1 MTRNTPGRLAALGA
15 GSTRGEAFALLRRAF
30 ADARLDTPELDAR
43 ILAAE
48 ALGVGAGALALRPEE
63 PVGAAGAE
71 RLRSFGERRLAREP
85 VARILGLAEF
95 WGLPFALSSE
105 TLVPRPD
112 TETVVDAALA
122 GIADRHAP
130 LRLLDLGT
138 GTGCLLVALLH
149 ELPNAHGIG
158 LDRSGDALA
167 TARANAGRNGVID
180 RAAFVAGDWGAPLAG
195 RFEIIASNPPYIPS
209 ATLPTL
215 APEVRAHDPA
225 AALDGGPDGLDAYRS
240 ILAEAG
246 RLLAPAGRLV
256 VEIGFDQEAG
266 VRGLAHAAGLDVS
279 GVARDLGGRPRAASM
294 RRREA

>member
-1 MTRNTPGRLAALGA
+1 MTRNTPGGLAALRA
-15 GSTRGEAFALLRRAF
+15 DSTRGEAFALLRNAF
-30 ADARLDTPELDAR
+30 ADAQLDTPNLDAR

-48 ALGVGAGALALRPEE
+48 ALGIDVGALALRPEE

-71 RLRSFGERRLAREP
+71 RLRGFGERRLAREP

-95 WGLPFALSSE
+95 WGLPFALSPE
-105 TLVPRPD
+105 TLAPRPD
-112 TETVVDAALA
+112 TETVVEVALA

-149 ELPNAHGIG
+149 ELPNAHGTG
-158 LDRSGDALA
+158 LDRSVDALA
-167 TARANAGRNGVID
+167 TARANACRNGVIN

-195 RFEIIASNPPYIPS
+195 RFELVLSNPPYIPTK
-209 ATLPTL
+209 ALPTL
-215 APEVRAHDPA
+215 APEVRAHDPV

-246 RLLAPAGRLV
+246 RLLVPAGRLI

-266 VRGLAHAAGLDVS
+266 VRGLAQTAGLDVL
-279 GVARDLGGRPRAASM
+279 GVAHDLGGRPRAVSM